1 MGDTTYKNELAPDAL
16 IFVRFITD
24 RGVVTSYSIVL
35 MAVEGGDLRAVRVY
49 DNAHGVHDMHRYT
62 REGVKQAAETFHRGS
77 AGEAMRSAIEAV
89 RGGFREMIDSW
100 RR

>member
-1 MGDTTYKNELAPDAL
+1 MGETIYEDELAADAVV
-16 IFVRFITD
+16 FVRFVTQ
-24 RGVVTSYSIVL
+24 RGVVTSYSVVL
-35 MAVEGGDLRAVRVY
+35 MTVEGEGLRAVCVY

-62 REGVKQAAETFHRGS
+62 REGVKQAAEAFHRGS